1 MEISVEYK
9 QNRIEINGK
18 ELSYKI
24 AGTGNPL
31 LIIHGWGAS
40 SNSWMGMVEE
50 MVGKGFQLIIPD
62 LPGFGKSSDP
72 DSSWGSEDYV
82 NIILELIKKLDLK
95 EFYLLGHSFGGGIA
109 LKIATGKNGVN
120 KLILCDAAIVREER
134 LDLRQKTS
142 KFISKIG
149 SKIVSKNL
157 PGYHFLEKMLY
168 RLAGASDYYR
178 ANPVMK
184 EVFKKVINEDMS
196 YLLNKVSQ
204 PCLII
209 WGEEDKATPLIDAH
223 FLNNEIK
230 GSELKIISG
239 ARHNPYK
246 THAKE
251 TAEIIINFLNK

>member
-24 AGTGNPL
+24 AGKGRPI

-40 SNSWMGMVEE
+40 SNSWMGLIEE
-50 MVGKGFQLIIPD
+50 MAGKGFQLVIPD

-72 DSSWGSEDYV
+72 DKTWGSGDYAD
-82 NIILELIKKLDLK
+82 IILELIKILGLND
-95 EFYLLGHSFGGGIA
+95 FCLLGHSFGGGIA
-109 LKIATGKNGVN
+109 LRIATGDNGVE

-134 LDLRQKTS
+134 LDFRQKAS
-142 KFISKIG
+142 KAIARIG
-149 SKIVSKNL
+149 SKLLPKNL
-157 PGYHFLEKMLY
+157 PGYRFLEKMVY
-168 RLAGASDYYR
+168 RLAGANDYYR

-184 EVFKKVINEDMS
+184 EVFKKVISEDLS
-196 YLLNKVSQ
+196 HLAGKVSQ

-209 WGEEDKATPLIDAH
+209 WGEEDKATPLIDAD
-223 FLNNEIK
+223 FLKKEIK

-246 THAKE
+246 TNPKE
-251 TAEIIINFLNK
+251 TAEAIINFLNE